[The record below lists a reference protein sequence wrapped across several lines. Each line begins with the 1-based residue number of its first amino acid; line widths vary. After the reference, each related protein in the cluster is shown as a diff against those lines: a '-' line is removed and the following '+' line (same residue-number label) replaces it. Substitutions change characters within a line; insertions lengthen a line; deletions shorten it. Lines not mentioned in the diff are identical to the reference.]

1 MAKEIVKKVQ
11 PKDLD
16 DALAMIEKKHG
27 KGSIMRFASDEN
39 FEPCPSFPS
48 GSIALDSA
56 LGVGGYPRGRIVEVY
71 GPESS
76 GKTTLTLHA
85 VAEAQKAG
93 LGTCAFIDVEHALD
107 KKYGADL
114 GVDWD
119 KCLVSQ
125 PDCGE
130 DALDIA
136 ETLVMSGEVPVIV
149 IDSVAALVPRAEL
162 EGDMGQSHVG
172 LQARLMSQGL
182 RKLVGICAKKNVTIF
197 FINQIR
203 MKIGVMF
210 GSPETTSGGNALK
223 FYSSVRLDVRR
234 IATIREGDN
243 AVSIRARVKVV
254 KNKVAPPLTLAEFD
268 IAFGIGINHI
278 AEVLD
283 FGVETEIV
291 EKSGAWYS
299 HGGDRIG
306 QGRLNAIEY
315 LRDNPTKAKEIEDAV
330 RKSLA

>member
-1 MAKEIVKKVQ
+1 MAKEAVKR
-11 PKDLD
+11 PKGLE
-16 DALAMIEKKHG
+16 AAMAFIEKKHG
-27 KGSIMRFASDEN
+27 KGSIMHFSSDDPI
-39 FEPCPSFPS
+39 EPHPHFHS
-48 GSIALDSA
+48 GSIALDAA
-56 LGVGGYPRGRIVEVY
+56 LGIGGYPRGRIIEVY

-93 LGTCAFIDVEHALD
+93 LGKCAFIDVEHAID
-107 KKYGADL
+107 KQYASNL

-119 KCLVSQ
+119 QCILSQ

-130 DALDIA
+130 DALDIV
-136 ETLVMSGEVPVIV
+136 ETLVACGDVPVIV
-149 IDSVAALVPRAEL
+149 IDSVAALVPRVEL
-162 EGDMGQSHVG
+162 EGEMGQTHVG
-172 LQARLMSQGL
+172 LQARLLSQAC
-182 RKLVGICAKKNVTIF
+182 RKLAGPCAKNNVTIF

-223 FYSSVRLDVRR
+223 FYTSIRLDVRR
-234 IATIREGDN
+234 IATIKKGDD

-254 KNKVAPPLTLAEFD
+254 KNKLAPPFRLAEFD
-268 IAFGIGINHI
+268 IAFGVGINKT
-278 AEVLD
+278 AEILD
-283 FGVETEIV
+283 FAVENDIV

-299 HGGDRIG
+299 YSGDRIG
-306 QGRLNAIEY
+306 QGRDNVIDYLNE
-315 LRDNPTKAKEIEDAV
+315 NPVTAKEIEDAV